1 MTDRV
6 ALYLTGP
13 SLGGGGGG
21 GGSGSGAVG
30 GRPRQVGH
38 AAVAGAVSAASPPLP
53 PRV

>member
-13 SLGGGGGG
+13 SLGGGGSGG
-21 GGSGSGAVG
+21 GAVG